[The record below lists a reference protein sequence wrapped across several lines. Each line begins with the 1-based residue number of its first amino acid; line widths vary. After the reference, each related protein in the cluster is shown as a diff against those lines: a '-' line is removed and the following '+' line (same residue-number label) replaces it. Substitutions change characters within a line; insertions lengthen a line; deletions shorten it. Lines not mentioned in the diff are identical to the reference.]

1 MLTRMLLAACLL
13 PALTAC
19 AADEPPPLVPPSLLV
34 GCPAPVD
41 LPSRGLTG
49 AEVEIMW
56 GRDRSALRSCASRH
70 AALAD
75 FVKESHN
82 APEND

>member
-1 MLTRMLLAACLL
+1 MQTRLAACAAI
-13 PALTAC
+13 ALSAC
-19 AADEPPPLVPPSLLV
+19 AADERASPVAQASLLV
-34 GCPAPVD
+34 VCPAPVD
-41 LPSRGLTG
+41 LPQRDLTG

-75 FVKESHN
+75 FVKENGN
-82 APEND
+82 AQPEND